1 MLKELYIKNFT
12 LIDLLDV
19 KFSQGFSA
27 ITGETGAGKSIILGA
42 INLLMG
48 QRADAKSIREGESS
62 CVVEAHFDIKG
73 IELKAFFSEND
84 IEYDESDLILR
95 REISSSGKS
104 RAFINDSPVQLSQM
118 KTIATRLIDIHS
130 QHQNLALSQE
140 NFQLSVVDIIAK
152 DEDLLF
158 GYKESFQQYLSSKKQ
173 TKDLEEKISLA
184 LKNED
189 YLRFQL
195 EELENV
201 NLSEGI
207 QAELEAERDKL
218 SHVEDIKTALYSS
231 DEILNASEASDNLLD
246 KLREVTKTLDG
257 IKEIYPDV
265 KDIAERIDGC
275 YIELK
280 DISREISFLK
290 DDVDFD
296 PKRLETIS
304 SELDKLYSLQKKH
317 GLSSDKE
324 LLEMR
329 SSLREQLSKIENQ
342 DTELEL
348 LKKREKECLERSRK
362 LAEQLSSLREKAA
375 KKIELE
381 IKDKLIELGI
391 PNVRFLVQIE
401 KGELSL
407 TGQDRITF
415 LFSANKSST
424 LQALSQVASGGEIS
438 RLMLSLKAMISDSSS
453 LPTIIFDEIDT
464 GVSGKI
470 AQKMADIMKQMSVGR
485 RQVISIT
492 HLPQIAAGAL
502 LQYKVEKE
510 ETSKGTQT
518 SMKILSK
525 EERIHEIA
533 QMLSGEKVT
542 SAALDNAK
550 ELLKNNIDK

>member
-19 KFSQGFSA
+19 KFSEGFSA

-42 INLLMG
+42 VNLLMG
-48 QRADAKSIREGESS
+48 QRAEAKSVREGKSS
-62 CVVEAHFDIKG
+62 CVIEAHFDIKG
-73 IELKAFFSEND
+73 IELKPFFTEND
-84 IEYDESDLILR
+84 IDYDESDLILR

-118 KTIATRLIDIHS
+118 KTLATRLIDIHS

-140 NFQLSVVDIIAK
+140 NFQLNIVDIIAK

-195 EELENV
+195 EELEKV

-207 QAELEAERDKL
+207 QTELETERDKL
-218 SHVEDIKTALYSS
+218 SHVEDIKSALYSS
-231 DEILNASEASDNLLD
+231 DEILNASEASTSLLD
-246 KLREVTKTLDG
+246 KLHQVTKTLDG
-257 IKEIYPDV
+257 IKEIYPDI
-265 KDIAERIDGC
+265 KDIASRIDGC

-280 DISREISFLK
+280 DISREISFLL

-296 PKRLETIS
+296 PDRLQTIS

-324 LLEMR
+324 LLELR
-329 SSLREQLSKIENQ
+329 SNLREQLSKIENQ
-342 DTELEL
+342 DTELEIL
-348 LKKREKECLERSRK
+348 RKREKEHLETSKK
-362 LAEQLSSLREKAA
+362 LAEQLSLLREKAA

-407 TGQDRITF
+407 TGQDKLTF
-415 LFSANKSST
+415 LFSANKSSA
-424 LQALSQVASGGEIS
+424 LQAISQVASGGEIS

-470 AQKMADIMKQMSVGR
+470 AQKMADIMKQMSGGN

-492 HLPQIAAGAL
+492 HLPQIAARAL
-502 LQYKVEKE
+502 QQYKVEKE
-510 ETSKGTQT
+510 ETLRGTQT

-525 EERIHEIA
+525 EERIQEIA
-533 QMLSGEKVT
+533 QMLSGEKIT

-550 ELLKNNIDK
+550 ELLKNNFDK

>member
-42 INLLMG
+42 VNLLMG

-73 IELKAFFSEND
+73 IELKPFFIEND
-84 IEYDESDLILR
+84 IEYDEEDLILR
-95 REISSSGKS
+95 REVSSSGKS
-104 RAFINDSPVQLSQM
+104 RAFINDSPVQLSQI

-140 NFQLSVVDIIAK
+140 NFQLSIVDTIAK

-158 GYKESFQQYLSSKKQ
+158 CYKESFQQYLSSKKQ
-173 TKDLEEKISLA
+173 TRDLEEKISLA

-189 YLRFQL
+189 FLRFQL
-195 EELENV
+195 EELENL

-207 QAELEAERDKL
+207 QTELETERDKL
-218 SHVEDIKTALYSS
+218 SHVEDIKSALYNS
-231 DEILNASEASDNLLD
+231 DEILNASETSTSLLD
-246 KLREVTKTLDG
+246 KLREVTKALDG
-257 IKEIYPDV
+257 IKDIYPDI
-265 KDIAERIDGC
+265 KDISSRIDGC

-280 DISREISFLK
+280 DISREISFLL

-296 PKRLETIS
+296 PDRLQTIS

-324 LLEMR
+324 LLELR

-342 DTELEL
+342 DTELEIL
-348 LKKREKECLERSRK
+348 RKREKEHLETSEK
-362 LAEQLSSLREKAA
+362 LAKQLSLLREKAA

-391 PNVRFLVQIE
+391 PNVRFSSLIE

-407 TGQDRITF
+407 TGQDKITF
-415 LFSANKSST
+415 LFSANKSSA
-424 LQALSQVASGGEIS
+424 LQPLSQVASGGEIS

-470 AQKMADIMKQMSVGR
+470 AQKMADIMKQMSGGN

-492 HLPQIAAGAL
+492 HLPQIAARAL

-510 ETSKGTQT
+510 ETKKGTQT
-518 SMKILSK
+518 LMKLLSK

-533 QMLSGEKVT
+533 QMLSGEKVST
-542 SAALDNAK
+542 AALDNAK